1 MLLALVGES
10 GPAVAPFAMF
20 PRRLLGY
27 LAGATVCEHL
37 GTGCRKEGRKKAH
50 ARKDH
55 FVQK

>member
-1 MLLALVGES
+1 MLLALAGVLGL
-10 GPAVAPFAMF
+10 AAAPFAMF
-20 PRRLLGY
+20 PRRLLGF